1 MQDQP
6 SQPSTQIIIRHVAG
20 AKINKIEQF
29 QLDATKE
36 ITFGRDN
43 RSTIAFDS
51 PHDDL
56 VSRKHAII
64 RVKSEDPL
72 TIAIEDLNSS
82 NGTFVNGARITGETE
97 LAPDDKVTLG
107 QNGPEF
113 VFDVQPRPASFA
125 SRTRVLSTIETTATR
140 VVAAAGK
147 TEPAATTAAT
157 TAKLPPKLGVG
168 KNTVQLM
175 LSEERK
181 KTSQVW
187 MGGMAAVLAFVLVG
201 GGVLYWHSSST
212 AQKLEK
218 DAVEQRERIALQTEQ
233 IRADTSTAVQQQ
245 IGTVTQ
251 QIGMSPGDIVN
262 KYGNSTVVINFSWR
276 LYDKETGRPIYHKS
290 MPIEIDKQKK
300 RLPAYFKLE
309 SGKILPWLTTDDE
322 AHQNYEIRGA
332 GSGTGFVIGEQGFIL
347 SNKHVAAGWM
357 VKVTPQDYA
366 TNSGVL
372 VTAGSRGRLNTNVF
386 DVMRQS
392 GAEHLRS
399 WVPEEDGGILFA
411 SKIVGNKLP
420 DVKNSSLKTFYGRNE
435 TLEVRFPGSRLS
447 INANLIRASTDSDA
461 ALIKVDSP
469 QALTPLDLA
478 SDDVIKVGEKVIVL
492 GYPGISDRTFAQF
505 TTNEG
510 GQTRQRLEFIPE
522 PTVTDGIVSRAGTET
537 VQEGNMRISGMLGDA
552 IQLSVVATGSGN
564 SGGPVFNSSGKVV
577 GLFTW
582 GATGRDGTRVSFA
595 VPIKHGRALLQPQ
608 RMQ

>member
-6 SQPSTQIIIRHVAG
+6 SSQASTQLVIRHVAG

-36 ITFGRDN
+36 ITLGRDN

-51 PHDDL
+51 PQDDV
-56 VSRKHAII
+56 VSRKHAVV

-72 TIAIEDLNSS
+72 TVVVEDLNSS
-82 NGTFVNGARITGETE
+82 NGTFVNGQRITGETE
-97 LAPDDKVTLG
+97 LSPDDKVGLG

-113 VFDVQPRPASFA
+113 VFDVQPRPASLA
-125 SRTRVLSTIETTATR
+125 SKTRVLSTIETTATR
-140 VVAAAGK
+140 VIAAAGK
-147 TEPAATTAAT
+147 SEANTTS
-157 TAKLPPKLGVG
+157 KIPPLPPKVGIG

-201 GGVLYWHSSST
+201 GGVLYWHNSST

-218 DAVEQRERIALQTEQ
+218 DVTEQRERIALQTEQ
-233 IRADTSTAVQQQ
+233 IRADTSTVVQQQ
-245 IGTVTQ
+245 ISSVTH
-251 QIGMSPGDIVN
+251 QIGMSPGEIIN

-290 MPIEIDKQKK
+290 LPVDGDKS
-300 RLPAYFKLE
+300 RRRYPAYFKMD
-309 SGKILPWLTTDDE
+309 SGKLIPWLTTDDE
-322 AHQNYEIRGA
+322 GHQNYEIRGA
-332 GSGTGFVIGEQGFIL
+332 GSGSGFVISEGGFIL
-347 SNKHVAAGWM
+347 SNKHVVAGWM
-357 VKVTPQDYA
+357 VKVGPDKYA
-366 TNSGVL
+366 TN
-372 VTAGSRGRLNTNVF
+372 AGSMVQAGPRGKIVTSLI
-386 DVMRQS
+386 DVTQTS
-392 GAEHLRS
+392 GAQQLLS
-399 WVPEEDGGILFA
+399 WIPEDDGGYLFS

-420 DVKNSSLKTFYGRNE
+420 DVKNSNTKTFYGRNE

-447 INANLIRASTDSDA
+447 INATMVRASTDSDA
-461 ALIKVDSP
+461 ALIKIDSP
-469 QALTPLDLA
+469 QPLTPIDLA
-478 SDDVIKVGEKVIVL
+478 SDDIIKVGERVIVL

-510 GQTRQRLEFIPE
+510 GQTRQRLEHIPE
-522 PTVTDGIVSRAGTET
+522 PTVTDGIVSRVGTET
-537 VQEGNMRISGMLGDA
+537 VQEGNMRILGSGGDA
-552 IQLSVVATGSGN
+552 IQLSVVATGAGN
-564 SGGPVFNSSGKVV
+564 SGGPVFNAAGKVM

-582 GATGRDGTRVSFA
+582 SAAGRGGERVTFA

>member
-6 SQPSTQIIIRHVAG
+6 SSQPSTQLIIRHVAG

-36 ITFGRDN
+36 ITLGRDT
-43 RSTIAFDS
+43 RSTIAYDS
-51 PHDDL
+51 PQDDV
-56 VSRKHAII
+56 VSRKHAAI
-64 RVKSEDPL
+64 RVKSEEPL
-72 TIAIEDLNSS
+72 TVVIEDLGSS
-82 NGTFVNGARITGETE
+82 NGTFVNGQRVTGETE
-97 LAPDDKVTLG
+97 LAPDDKVALG

-113 VFDVQPRPASFA
+113 VFDVQPRPASLA

-140 VVAAAGK
+140 VVAATGK
-147 TEPAATTAAT
+147 PEAAT
-157 TAKLPPKLGVG
+157 TAKLPPKVG
-168 KNTVQLM
+168 IGRNTVQLM

-181 KTSQVW
+181 RTSQVW
-187 MGGMAAVLAFVLVG
+187 MGGLAAVLAFVLVG
-201 GGVLYWHSSST
+201 GGVLYWHNAST
-212 AQKLEK
+212 AEKLQQE
-218 DAVEQRERIALQTEQ
+218 ATEERERIALQTEQ
-233 IRADTSTAVQQQ
+233 IRADTSSAVQQQ
-245 IGTVTQ
+245 ISTVTQ
-251 QIGMSPGDIVN
+251 QIGMSPGDIIG

-290 MPIEIDKQKK
+290 LPIDGDKTK
-300 RLPAYFKLE
+300 RRYPAYFKLE
-309 SGKILPWLTTDDE
+309 SGKVIPWLTTDDE
-322 AHQNYEIRGA
+322 GHQNYEVRGA
-332 GSGTGFVIGEQGFIL
+332 GSGSGFVISEQGFIL

-357 VKVTPQDYA
+357 VRVPPDKYA
-366 TNSGVL
+366 TNAGAL
-372 VTAGSRGRLNTNVF
+372 VTAGSRGKINTALV
-386 DVMRQS
+386 DIMQTS

-399 WVPEEDGGILFA
+399 WVPEDDGGSLFA

-447 INANLIRASTDSDA
+447 INATLVRASTDSDA
-461 ALIKVDSP
+461 ALIKIESP
-469 QALTPLDLA
+469 QALTPLDMA
-478 SDDVIKVGEKVIVL
+478 SDDVVKIGERVIVL

-510 GQTRQRLEFIPE
+510 GQTRQRVEFIPE
-522 PTVTDGIVSRAGTET
+522 PTVTDGIVSRLGTET
-537 VQEGNMRISGMLGDA
+537 VQEGNMRITGMLGDA

-564 SGGPVFNSSGKVV
+564 SGGPVFNAAGKVV

-608 RMQ
+608 RIQ